1 MLIVLSKM
9 LSRLYTY
16 REKCIKIMKIGP
28 RLFQDMSR
36 EKIIQYVME
45 EEVIMNWDVLK
56 KSIMILALGAAIH
69 VVWIVW
75 KLFVMAMP
83 ELVQWVN
90 LPLMQTQLKLNL
102 VFLVLHLLLIYPCIY
117 WKHSNTAQK
126 ILPYLT
132 VAILVISLLRDGY
145 SVGVFSPATMIAYVC
160 LLAVGSVLLPRRIV
174 YSAFLPATIFL
185 IGCAFLSF
193 LGAIPYAPLF
203 NLGDDFFHQN
213 SFWLLSMAFFI
224 IPILVTCILL
234 FEVLLSQWRHREK
247 LIQRLSEIDPLT
259 NLFNRRSIND
269 ALMNLD
275 QAAVARY
282 AVVLLDLDH
291 FKEINDQYGHDKGD
305 ETLVQVSEVLKQELR
320 DSDVVGRFGGEE
332 FILLLKNSSLEQ
344 AQQIAERC
352 RSKIEALVLTNED
365 AQLIPIT
372 ASFGVAVS
380 TPNLG
385 PQQLLSQADKALY
398 QAKAAGRNCVIC
410 YGSEISSV
418 S

>member
-1 MLIVLSKM
+1 
-9 LSRLYTY
+9 
-16 REKCIKIMKIGP
+16 MKIGP

-36 EKIIQYVME
+36 QKLIQYVME

-56 KSIMILALGAAIH
+56 KSILILTLGAAIH

-75 KLFVMAMP
+75 KLFVMSMP
-83 ELVQWVN
+83 ELLQWVN
-90 LPLMQTQLKLNL
+90 VPLMQTQLKLNV

-117 WKHSNTAQK
+117 WRDSSTAQK
-126 ILPYLT
+126 LLPFCS
-132 VAILVISLLRDGY
+132 VAVLVVSLLRDGY

-160 LLAVGSVLLPRRIV
+160 LLAVGSVLLPRRLV
-174 YSAFLPATIFL
+174 YSAFIPATLFL
-185 IGCAFLSF
+185 TGCALLSF

-203 NLGDDFFHQN
+203 KLGNDFFHQN

-269 ALMNLD
+269 ALLNLD
-275 QAAVARY
+275 QAAITRY

-291 FKEINDQYGHDKGD
+291 FKEINDKYGHDKGD
-305 ETLVQVSEVLKQELR
+305 ETLVQVSDVLRHELR

-344 AQQIAERC
+344 AQFIAERC
-352 RSKIEALVLTNED
+352 RSRIESLVLTNDE
-365 AQLIPIT
+365 QKPIPIT

-380 TPNLG
+380 TPNLR

-398 QAKAAGRNCVIC
+398 QAKAAGRNRVIC
-410 YGSEISSV
+410 YGNEVSSA